1 MSSLKRVL
9 LVSLLSTIAV
19 AAAISAVISYRAS
32 LVEANELFDAKLAQS
47 ARVLRAMVGH
57 DLDRHVAEPQAV
69 VVRVLELDIEGEDEA
84 LATSEGHAYE
94 TKLAFQVYTE
104 RERLLLRSE
113 NAPTSALAPLKR
125 GFGRHVIEG
134 DDWRTFVLRTN
145 DGHWYLVAER
155 DDIRSELAREIAVG
169 TALPPLLALPLMAG
183 LILVAVGW
191 ATRAI
196 KRVADEV
203 ERRPAERLDPL
214 DAAGVPRELSG
225 LVQAL
230 NRLFRR
236 VGAALEREK
245 RFTADAAHE
254 LRTPISAL
262 KLHAQNLAA
271 AQEPCERAASARGLE
286 RGIDRCERL
295 VTQLL
300 ELARLERSGLQL
312 EARPLDLAVVV
323 RQVVADLAPEALA
336 REVEIECVGDAEV
349 PVAGDRV
356 LLAVLARNLIENA
369 IRHGPQRSLV
379 SVRMAA
385 GAGQALLLVR
395 DAGPGIPAEQR
406 ARVFERFHREAP
418 GTTPGSGLGLSI
430 VSRVAEL
437 HGARVELL
445 DALGGGLEARV
456 HFPPVQRS
464 SR

>member
-1 MSSLKRVL
+1 
-9 LVSLLSTIAV
+9 
-19 AAAISAVISYRAS
+19 
-32 LVEANELFDAKLAQS
+32 
-47 ARVLRAMVGH
+47 LRPADGH
-57 DLDRHVAEPQAV
+57 V
-69 VVRVLELDIEGEDEA
+69 
-84 LATSEGHAYE
+84 YE
-94 TKLAFQVYTE
+94 TKLAFQVYTAS
-104 RERLLLRSE
+104 ERLLLRSE
-113 NAPTSALAPLKR
+113 NAPATALAPLKR
-125 GFGRHVIEG
+125 GFGRHQIDGEQ
-134 DDWRTFVLRTN
+134 WRTFVLRTS
-145 DGHWYLVAER
+145 GHWYLAAER

-203 ERRPAERLDPL
+203 ERRPADRLDPL
-214 DAAGVPRELSG
+214 DGGGVPRELRG

-230 NRLFRR
+230 NRLFQR
-236 VGAALEREK
+236 VSSALEREK

-369 IRHGPQRSLV
+369 IRHGPPRSVV

-385 GAGQALLLVR
+385 GAGQAMLQVR

-456 HFPPVQRS
+456 HFPPIQRS

>member
-9 LVSLLSTIAV
+9 LLSLLSTIAV
-19 AAAISAVISYRAS
+19 AAAISAVVSYRAS

-57 DLDRHVAEPQAV
+57 DLDRHAAEPQAV

-84 LATSEGHAYE
+84 LATAEGHAYE

-113 NAPTSALAPLKR
+113 NAPRAALAPLVR
-125 GFGRHVIEG
+125 GFGRNRIEG
-134 DDWRTFVLRTN
+134 EEWRTFVLRTH

-191 ATRAI
+191 ATRSI

-203 ERRPAERLDPL
+203 ERRPADRLDPL
-214 DAAGVPRELSG
+214 DSGSVPRELSG

-230 NRLFRR
+230 NRLFQR
-236 VGAALEREK
+236 VSSALEREK

-300 ELARLERSGLQL
+300 ELARLERGGLQL
-312 EARPLDLAVVV
+312 EARPLDLAAVV

-336 REVEIECVGDAEV
+336 REVEIECVGDPGV
-349 PVAGDRV
+349 PAAGDRV

-369 IRHGPQRSLV
+369 IRHGPPRSVV
-379 SVRMAA
+379 SVRLATD
-385 GAGQALLLVR
+385 AGQAVLSVR
-395 DAGPGIPAEQR
+395 DAGQGIPEEQR

-437 HGARVELL
+437 HGARVDLA
-445 DALGGGLEARV
+445 DAPGGGLEVRV
-456 HFPPVQRS
+456 QFPPLQRS